1 MAANKEGNAQ
11 ELIEENLRTLVQE
24 MQWIR
29 KLLTLQAL
37 ASGYKQKHIAV
48 ALGVSE
54 ATMSRM
60 MPKGLPVFK
69 NATAAES

>member
-1 MAANKEGNAQ
+1 MAMNRKN
-11 ELIEENLRTLVQE
+11 EEMSEDDLKTLVQE
-24 MQWIR
+24 TQWVR

-37 ASGYKQKHIAV
+37 AVGYKQKHIAA

-60 MPKGLPVFK
+60 MPKGLP
-69 NATAAES
+69 NLNAAESK

>member
-1 MAANKEGNAQ
+1 MSKMR
-11 ELIEENLRTLVQE
+11 EEIGTDDLKILVQE
-24 MQWIR
+24 TQWVR

-37 ASGYKQKHIAV
+37 AAGYKQKHIAA

-60 MPKGLPVFK
+60 MPKGLPNLK
-69 NATAAES
+69 NANATDAQ

>member
-1 MAANKEGNAQ
+1 MNKKR
-11 ELIEENLRTLVQE
+11 EEMGVYDLKTLVQE
-24 MQWIR
+24 TQWVR

-37 ASGYKQKHIAV
+37 AVGYKQKHIAA

-60 MPKGLPVFK
+60 MPKGLPTFST
-69 NATAAES
+69 NATDV

>member
-1 MAANKEGNAQ
+1 MSKKR
-11 ELIEENLRTLVQE
+11 EEIGEDDLRALVQE
-24 MQWIR
+24 TQWVR

-37 ASGYKQKHIAV
+37 AVGYKQKHIAA

-60 MPKGLPVFK
+60 MPKGLPTFK
-69 NATAAES
+69 NANATDT

>member
-1 MAANKEGNAQ
+1 MAMNKKSEDD
-11 ELIEENLRTLVQE
+11 LKTLVQE
-24 MQWIR
+24 TQWVR

-37 ASGYKQKHIAV
+37 AAGYKQKHIAA

-60 MPKGLPVFK
+60 MPKGLPNLKSANPV
-69 NATAAES
+69 EL